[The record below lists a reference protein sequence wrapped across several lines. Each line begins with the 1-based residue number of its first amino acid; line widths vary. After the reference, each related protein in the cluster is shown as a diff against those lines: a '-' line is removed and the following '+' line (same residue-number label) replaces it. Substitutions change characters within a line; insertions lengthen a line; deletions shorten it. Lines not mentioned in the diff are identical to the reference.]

1 MTPALLL
8 AVLALRPSGPDAA
21 IGHPSQAND
30 AARKI
35 LADDKYTF
43 CSDEEY
49 PLTAMEAAWCPP
61 VSPELNPR
69 CPAFHHACN
78 APRSELEHLGRL
90 NFNRGTNR
98 EGDDDGEVNP
108 DGTPR
113 KRSEED
119 RDSGAAE
126 GGDAGDG
133 DSDSKRKTPD
143 REVLPEDEENF
154 QMPELGGF
162 AYYLF
167 WIVLGAGVVFLI
179 YVIAR
184 NSSRDRS
191 DSEEPTAPEALELGP
206 ERPSGPSEQVV
217 RDVNALLEQARTA
230 ASAGDFNK
238 AIRHTHAALLHR
250 LDHDG
255 MIRVA
260 PFRTNGDYISDL
272 KPQPDLRSNVREI
285 VRDVEQ
291 VQFGT
296 TPADASR
303 FDRVFKKVVP
313 IATRRAETLVLLLA
327 STLLSCTCGEFR
339 KSYPYDHSPSGTK
352 AVVELAAHHGRTLD
366 FLEVPLAELP
376 LTDRGRAILLFH
388 DVFIDADTWKHIIK
402 WVDAGNHLVVA
413 GTPPPADLSYAY
425 SSDSAGKTLKVSPD
439 EQDDYSD
446 LSLVVPHF
454 NHLVLPESSYGSAPD
469 PLLVREDGKPYAAR
483 LDRGYR
489 DGTITVFADDRLFLN
504 GSMMLAD
511 NPRFVAQFFTDL
523 TTGPIDMVDSML
535 ELGSDS
541 PAETIS
547 NSNLTATFLQL
558 LALIALLYF
567 SRGVRFGAPRD
578 PPTRSR
584 RHYTE
589 HIDAVGQHY
598 ARARASRHALRQYS
612 AWAIERLRD
621 KTLTARQP
629 GLYALAQAI
638 AGRTGDDETRLMQ
651 LLVEA
656 TGIRDDESGGATT
669 TRPRPH
675 TVAEDLRLMQ
685 ELARLVRLVGGP
697 R

>member
-1 MTPALLL
+1 MTPALLFL
-8 AVLALRPSGPDAA
+8 VTLA

-30 AARKI
+30 AAKKI
-35 LADDKYTF
+35 LADDKYSF

-61 VSPELNPR
+61 VSPSPNPR

-78 APRSELEHLGRL
+78 APRSELEHLDRL

-113 KRSEED
+113 KRSESD
-119 RDSGAAE
+119 PDSGAADGGE
-126 GGDAGDG
+126 AGDADG
-133 DSDSKRKTPD
+133 AGKRKTPD
-143 REVLPEDEENF
+143 REVLPEDEESF

-167 WIVLGAGVVFLI
+167 WFVLGAGVLFLI
-179 YVIAR
+179 YVIVR
-184 NSSRDRS
+184 NSSRDES
-191 DSEEPTAPEALELGP
+191 DSEEPTAPETPELGP
-206 ERPSGPSEQVV
+206 ERPPGPSEQVV
-217 RDVNALLEQARTA
+217 RDVQALLEQARTA

-255 MIRVA
+255 LIRVA
-260 PFRTNGDYISDL
+260 PFRTNGDYVSDL

-296 TPADASR
+296 TPADAGL
-303 FDRVFKKVVP
+303 FDRVFKRVVP

-327 STLLSCTCGEFR
+327 SALMSCTCGELR
-339 KSYPYDHSPSGTK
+339 KSYPYDHSPSGTR

-376 LTDRGRAILLFH
+376 LSDRGRAILLFH

-413 GTPPPADLSYAY
+413 GTPPPADLSFAY
-425 SSDSAGKTLKVSPD
+425 GSDSTGKTVKVSAYQQD
-439 EQDDYSD
+439 EYSD
-446 LSLVVPHF
+446 LTLVVPHQ
-454 NHLVLPESSYGSAPD
+454 NHLVLPEPILGSAHNNQI
-469 PLLVREDGKPYAAR
+469 LVREDAKPYAVR
-483 LDRGYR
+483 LERGR
-489 DGTITVFADDRLFLN
+489 LDGTITVFADDRLFLN
-504 GSMMLAD
+504 GGMMLGD

-589 HIDAVGQHY
+589 HIEALGQHY

-612 AWAIERLRD
+612 AWALERLRD

-638 AGRTGDDETRLMQ
+638 AGRTGDDETKIMQ

-656 TGIRDDESGGATT
+656 TGIRDDESGSTTT

>member
-8 AVLALRPSGPDAA
+8 LVTLA

-30 AARKI
+30 AAKKI
-35 LADDKYTF
+35 LADDKYSF

-61 VSPELNPR
+61 VSPSPNPR

-78 APRSELEHLGRL
+78 APRSELEHLDRL

-113 KRSEED
+113 KRSESD
-119 RDSGAAE
+119 PDSGAADGGE
-126 GGDAGDG
+126 AGDADG
-133 DSDSKRKTPD
+133 GGKRKTPD
-143 REVLPEDEENF
+143 REVLPEDEESF

-167 WIVLGAGVVFLI
+167 WFVLGAGVLFLI
-179 YVIAR
+179 YVIVR
-184 NSSRDRS
+184 NSSRDES
-191 DSEEPTAPEALELGP
+191 DSEEPTAPETTELGP
-206 ERPSGPSEQVV
+206 ERPPGPSEQVV
-217 RDVNALLEQARTA
+217 RDVQALLEQARTA

-255 MIRVA
+255 LIRVA
-260 PFRTNGDYISDL
+260 PFRTNGDYVSDL

-296 TPADASR
+296 TLADAGL
-303 FDRVFKKVVP
+303 FDRVFKRVVP

-327 STLLSCTCGEFR
+327 STLLSCTCGELR

-366 FLEVPLAELP
+366 FLEVPLAKLP
-376 LTDRGRAILLFH
+376 LSDRGRAILLFH

-413 GTPPPADLSYAY
+413 GTPPPADLSFAY
-425 SSDSAGKTLKVSPD
+425 GSDSTGKTVKVSAYQ
-439 EQDDYSD
+439 QDQYSD
-446 LSLVVPHF
+446 LTLVVPHQ
-454 NHLVLPESSYGSAPD
+454 NHLVLPEPILGSAHNNQI
-469 PLLVREDGKPYAAR
+469 LVREDAKPYAVR
-483 LDRGYR
+483 LERGR
-489 DGTITVFADDRLFLN
+489 LDGTITVFADDRLFLN
-504 GSMMLAD
+504 GGMMLGD

-589 HIDAVGQHY
+589 HIEALGLHY

-612 AWAIERLRD
+612 AWALERLRD

-638 AGRTGDDETRLMQ
+638 AGRTGDDETKIMQ

-656 TGIRDDESGGATT
+656 TGIRDDESGSTTT

>member
-8 AVLALRPSGPDAA
+8 LVTLA

-30 AARKI
+30 AAKKI
-35 LADDKYTF
+35 LADDKYSF

-61 VSPELNPR
+61 VSPSPNPR

-78 APRSELEHLGRL
+78 APRSELEHLDRL

-113 KRSEED
+113 KRSESD
-119 RDSGAAE
+119 PDSGAADGGE
-126 GGDAGDG
+126 AGDADG
-133 DSDSKRKTPD
+133 GGKRKTPD
-143 REVLPEDEENF
+143 REVLPEDEESF

-167 WIVLGAGVVFLI
+167 WFVLGAGVLFLI
-179 YVIAR
+179 YVIVR
-184 NSSRDRS
+184 NSSRDES
-191 DSEEPTAPEALELGP
+191 DSEEPTAPETPELGP
-206 ERPSGPSEQVV
+206 ERPPGPSEQVV
-217 RDVNALLEQARTA
+217 RDVQALLEQARTA

-255 MIRVA
+255 LIRVA
-260 PFRTNGDYISDL
+260 PFRTNGDYVSDL

-296 TPADASR
+296 TPADAGL
-303 FDRVFKKVVP
+303 FDRVFKRVVP

-327 STLLSCTCGEFR
+327 STLLSCTCGELR

-366 FLEVPLAELP
+366 FLEVPLAKLP
-376 LTDRGRAILLFH
+376 LSDRGRAILLFH

-413 GTPPPADLSYAY
+413 GTPPPADLSFAY
-425 SSDSAGKTLKVSPD
+425 GSDSTGKTVKVSAYQ
-439 EQDDYSD
+439 QDQYSD
-446 LSLVVPHF
+446 LTLVVPHQ
-454 NHLVLPESSYGSAPD
+454 NHLVLPEPILGSAHNNQI
-469 PLLVREDGKPYAAR
+469 LVREDAKPYAVR
-483 LDRGYR
+483 LERGR
-489 DGTITVFADDRLFLN
+489 LDGTITVFADDRLFLN
-504 GSMMLAD
+504 GGMMLGD

-589 HIDAVGQHY
+589 HIEALGLHY

-612 AWAIERLRD
+612 AWALERLRD

-638 AGRTGDDETRLMQ
+638 AGRTGDDETKIMQ

-656 TGIRDDESGGATT
+656 TGIRDDESGSTTT